1 MNMKKGMG
9 QQWTLRM
16 IKLCLKIV
24 RQVNDGVR
32 YTYSS
37 HRRFNDEAYI
47 VLGRRKSQSWVKGRN
62 RG

>member
-24 RQVNDGVR
+24 RQVNDGVCA
-32 YTYSS
+32 THIAHTDDLMMKHTLFSAGGKVS
-37 HRRFNDEAYI
+37 H
-47 VLGRRKSQSWVKGRN
+47 G
-62 RG
+62 